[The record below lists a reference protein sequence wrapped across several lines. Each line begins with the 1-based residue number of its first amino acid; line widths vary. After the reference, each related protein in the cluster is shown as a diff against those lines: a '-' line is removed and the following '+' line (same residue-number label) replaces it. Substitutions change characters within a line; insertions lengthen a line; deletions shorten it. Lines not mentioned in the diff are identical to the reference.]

1 MNTIER
7 DNAATSDP
15 IATTPP
21 LAPALSEAIGVAA
34 PSAEVSVPPDSDLW
48 ISPEREPRDLNLAP
62 VPVQSRRPSLQR
74 QILLTILPF
83 ILLPIG
89 LSGWLVMNKI
99 SQADTPAAQ
108 SARVESDLLTER
120 LSQRTRWQMEAIVLL
135 SLGLTNL
142 GVASLAVR
150 RLSKSIER
158 VTTKLGE
165 AASGNLAV
173 SLEPGDT
180 AEFQQLATQF
190 DRLVGN
196 FDRTLQQQQLAAHAN
211 KLFGKIAL
219 TAQESLDRFQVY
231 QLGASGIL
239 KILQADRVSILQCN
253 SDASTLVIAEAV
265 ASGCVPTLATPL
277 ARMYFVES
285 PTELAR
291 YQQGQAIAIEDLQ
304 QVELSPA
311 RRKFVAKTQL
321 KSVAIVPILVGKQL
335 IGLLSIQQCDRIRRW
350 HDWELNFAIQAGQ
363 RLGLAVEQMMTWNTQ
378 AVELRRTNMLS
389 QALQTNDPIESIE
402 LLNLALESIR
412 QEFNL
417 DRAIAI
423 GRNDRQQ
430 AEIIAAATDPNWV
443 LPAVAQLKRYLEY
456 ELHRDRFIPE
466 DMANIYD
473 LDDAG
478 GLRAAEIGILED
490 LQIRAR
496 LVAPISIEGQL
507 VGSIVGHA
515 CSDDSPSLLSET
527 LRERDIPRTEQ
538 LSLGKLRE
546 RQRQWTQVEI
556 DKFATIAE
564 QISLVLARQKSIA
577 QRTIQMY
584 RKNLLSEIT
593 LQLRQSLDRD
603 TIITTGLDR
612 IRQAFDLDRAV
623 FLTLN
628 DSWET
633 TIAAEALAVGKPSIL
648 GMTIDDTCLKKTQGA
663 GYEQGRVTAIADIHQ
678 AGLSQCH
685 IQMLEQ
691 LRVRANLVVPVLVNN
706 KLFGLIV
713 GHMCDAPRNWE
724 PETTELLVQI
734 ATQISMMLNQAQLF
748 AQRENDARRS
758 QIISNFTLQLRQSL
772 KRQDILNT
780 AVELVRYALD
790 LDRAVIF
797 ELAPNFN
804 GRITA
809 ESVAEQQLSLVGT
822 QIEDCCL
829 KDAGYEQGK
838 ITAFA
843 DIYQSGLT
851 ECHIKMLEDIQVR
864 ANLVVPIT
872 IDSQLFGLLI
882 GHECQQ
888 PRAWQPE
895 EINLLNQLATQL
907 ALALNQASL
916 IEQRETAAK
925 QSQLISE
932 ITLKLRQSNDEA
944 EILNIALPE
953 IRSALGLDRASIL
966 VVDNNGEGE
975 GKIIAES
982 IAEPAFSIVNATVA
996 AEYMFEILGKGYQE
1010 GSFIKVND
1018 LQHSEFSAELVAHL
1032 RQIKIKSI
1040 LTTPII
1046 VNNKFFGLFSGTMCE
1061 HTRDWQP
1068 TEIELLTQIAAQIG
1082 VALSQGQLVRQLEI
1096 ANFQQS
1102 GYAASQEAA
1111 RQALQKN
1118 AWDLLLQVDRISQ
1131 GDLTIRAHVTD
1142 DEIGTIADSYNSTVE
1157 SLRGLVSNVRNVSQE
1172 VVSTTTINEISVAEL
1187 SLEALQQSEDIGLAL
1202 RRLQEMSGSIELV
1215 VNNALTAESA
1225 VMESAQLVQAGDAA
1239 MNSAVEGILT
1249 IRTTVAE
1256 TAKKVKRLGESS
1268 QKISKVVSLIG
1279 NFAAQTNLLA
1289 LNASIEAARA
1299 GEEGRGFAVVAE
1311 EVRSLARQSAAATGE
1326 IENLV
1331 ASIQAQTSEVVMA
1344 MEAGTEQVAIG
1355 TRLVDETRAS
1365 LNRIT
1370 AISLKIG
1377 ELVEAIAQAALLQS
1391 ENSEQVTKS
1400 IDRVADI
1407 SVKTSLRA
1415 DNVQASFQDLLKLAT
1430 ELQKNVGQFKIE

>member
-7 DNAATSDP
+7 DKLAPTDP
-15 IATTPP
+15 TATTPP
-21 LAPALSEAIGVAA
+21 LTTVPADSVGVAS
-34 PSAEVSVPPDSDLW
+34 PSGDLW
-48 ISPEREPRDLNLAP
+48 IAPEREPRDRHPPP
-62 VPVQSRRPSLQR
+62 VPVQPRRPSLQR
-74 QILLTILPF
+74 QILLMILPF
-83 ILLPIG
+83 IMLPIG
-89 LSGWLVMNKI
+89 LSGWLATSKI
-99 SQADTPAAQ
+99 SQPNSSPARM
-108 SARVESDLLTER
+108 SSVEQET
-120 LSQRTRWQMEAIVLL
+120 QRWQLEAIALF
-135 SLGLTNL
+135 SLGVTNL
-142 GVASLAVR
+142 GVAALVVR

-158 VTTKLGE
+158 VSTKLAE
-165 AASGNLAV
+165 AANGNLAV
-173 SLEPGDT
+173 SLESGDT
-180 AEFQQLATQF
+180 AEFQELAVCF

-231 QLGASGIL
+231 QLGASDIL
-239 KILQADRVSILQCN
+239 EILQADRVSILQCN
-253 SDASTLVIAEAV
+253 ADGSTLTIAEAV
-265 ASGCVPTLATPL
+265 APGCVLTLATPL

-304 QVELSPA
+304 QVKLSPA

-321 KSVAIVPILVGKQL
+321 KSVAIVPILAGKQL
-335 IGLLSIQQCDRIRRW
+335 IGLLSIQQCDRVRRW

-363 RLGLAVEQMMTWNTQ
+363 RLGLAIEQMMTWNTQ

-389 QALQTNDPIESIE
+389 QALQTNDPIESVE

-417 DRAIAI
+417 DRTIAI

-430 AEIIAAATDPNWV
+430 AEIIAAATDANWV
-443 LPAVAQLKRYLEY
+443 LPAVTQLEPYLEY
-456 ELHRDRFIPE
+456 ELHRDHFIPE
-466 DMANIYD
+466 DVANIHD

-478 GLRAAEIGILED
+478 GLRATEIGVLED
-490 LQIRAR
+490 LQICAR
-496 LVAPISIEGQL
+496 LVAPIEIEGQL

-515 CSDDSPSLLSET
+515 CNDDSLSL
-527 LRERDIPRTEQ
+527 RDAPRTER
-538 LSLGKLRE
+538 LP
-546 RQRQWTQVEI
+546 QRQWTQLEI
-556 DKFATIAE
+556 DKFTTIAE
-564 QISLVLARQKSIA
+564 RIGLVLARQKAIE

-633 TIAAEALAVGKPSIL
+633 TIAAESLAVGKPSIL
-648 GMTIDDTCLKKTQGA
+648 GITIDDTCLQKTKGA

-678 AGLSQCH
+678 VGLSQCH
-685 IQMLEQ
+685 VEMLER

-706 KLFGLIV
+706 KLYGLII
-713 GHMCDAPRNWE
+713 GHMCDTPRNWE
-724 PETTELLVQI
+724 PDTTELLVQI
-734 ATQISMMLNQAQLF
+734 ATQISLMLNQSQLF

-797 ELAPNFN
+797 ELDRNFN
-804 GRITA
+804 GTITA

-822 QIEDCCL
+822 QIDDCCL

-888 PRAWQPE
+888 SRAWQPE

-953 IRSALGLDRASIL
+953 IRSALGLDRTSIL
-966 VVDNNGEGE
+966 IVDNNGEGE

-982 IAEPAFSIVNATVA
+982 IRQPEFSILNATVA
-996 AEYMFEILGKGYQE
+996 AEYMFEVLGKGYRE
-1010 GSFIKVND
+1010 GSFINVSD
-1018 LQHSEFSAELVAHL
+1018 LQHADFSAEFIAHL
-1032 RQIKIKSI
+1032 HQIKIKSI

-1046 VNNKFFGLFSGTMCE
+1046 VNNRFFGLFSGTMCE
-1061 HTRDWQP
+1061 RAHEWQP
-1068 TEIELLTQIAAQIG
+1068 SEINLVTQIAAQVG
-1082 VALSQGQLVRQLEI
+1082 AALSQGQLVKQLEM

-1111 RQALQKN
+1111 RQVLQKN
-1118 AWDLLLQVDRISQ
+1118 AWDLLLQVDRVSQ

-1157 SLRGLVSNVRNVSQE
+1157 SLRGLVNNVRNVSQQ

-1187 SLEALQQSEDIGLAL
+1187 SIEALQQSEDISLAL
-1202 RRLQEMSGSIELV
+1202 RRLQEMAGSIELV

-1225 VMESAQLVQAGDAA
+1225 VMESAQLVRDGDAA

-1331 ASIQAQTSEVVMA
+1331 ASIQSQTSEVVMA

-1355 TRLVDETRAS
+1355 TKLVDETRAS

-1377 ELVEAIAQAALLQS
+1377 ELVESIAQAALLQS
-1391 ENSEQVTKS
+1391 ENSIQVTKS